1 MVKQL
6 PCKEKTGSSNLSQGS
21 TLLKVYIMTNDEINL
36 YINDLN
42 RAKKIVDSYTI
53 ECIIE
58 DVIYI
63 LETKEDIDIL
73 IAKLKNNK

>member
-1 MVKQL
+1 
-6 PCKEKTGSSNLSQGS
+6 
-21 TLLKVYIMTNDEINL
+21 MTNDEINL